1 MDVTDDIFGIC
12 IDGYVVA
19 GALAGSMLAGSI
31 LFKIREFCLFI
42 YTIYSVESS
51 PPVYLN
57 T

>member
-1 MDVTDDIFGIC
+1 MLGIC
-12 IDGYVVA
+12 MLGIIAAYPVFLATG
-19 GALAGSMLAGSI
+19 GATGEEGSI

-42 YTIYSVESS
+42 YYLFCGESS

>member
-1 MDVTDDIFGIC
+1 MDVTDDMFGMA
-12 IDGYVVA
+12 YVVA